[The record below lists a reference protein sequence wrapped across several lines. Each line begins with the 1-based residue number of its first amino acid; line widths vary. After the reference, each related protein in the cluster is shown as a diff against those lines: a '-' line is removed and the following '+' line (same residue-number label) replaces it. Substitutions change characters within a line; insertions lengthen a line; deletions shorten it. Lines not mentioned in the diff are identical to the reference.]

1 MGLGSGDVL
10 AIKLAVDVDR
20 GIDLRH
26 DVTGFPGEPPAP
38 HLVAH
43 AGSTLRTSRVCS
55 IMTIG
60 TEKTPAAPRRRYA
73 KYPWIAAALIAGIGL
88 AVYGI
93 AGFQRNGGD
102 AGWRP
107 ALETARRVAPP
118 RRGAGA
124 GRGGGRRRARGRAR
138 RIAPLAR
145 GEVAAINVADDA
157 RRVPALS
164 FKDGAG
170 ADKTL
175 ADWRG
180 RRVPLHLWAHL

>member
-1 MGLGSGDVL
+1 
-10 AIKLAVDVDR
+10 
-20 GIDLRH
+20 
-26 DVTGFPGEPPAP
+26 
-38 HLVAH
+38 
-43 AGSTLRTSRVCS
+43 
-55 IMTIG
+55 MTIG

-102 AGWRP
+102 AGCRP
-107 ALETARRVAPP
+107 ALET
-118 RRGAGA
+118 
-124 GRGGGRRRARGRAR
+124 AR

-170 ADKTL
+170 AEKTL

-180 RRVPLHLWAHL
+180 RVVRDAAKPQAWLKEAGITRLAYYADTSAKVFQELKSAGKAIGMPTTLLVDRKGCEIASLAGPAEWGGADALALVQAAIGK